1 MRPALIRLAL
11 LMAMLAGVSALG
23 LLGLEQGTPV
33 TFAGGA
39 LLLSAI
45 FAGKVAGAFGLPR
58 LTGYVLIGIAVG
70 PYVLRFISGEAV
82 GGLDL
87 VRGLAVSLIAL
98 VAGTELQLGLI
109 RRVGLKVTMMC
120 LAVTAV
126 IFLVVAGS
134 LLALKPFLGFMAPM
148 TWPQAVA
155 VAALAAAV
163 IASFSPTVTIAIVQE
178 TSARGPFTEFLMAF
192 VIIGDLVVLILF
204 ALSVGV
210 TKATLGAGFSPGEL
224 LGGVGWELFGSMLVG
239 GVLGVLMLVYLRKV
253 SRELPLFITAV
264 CFVSAEAGVHM
275 HLSPLLLSLA
285 AGAAIANLDEPQ
297 AHKLHD
303 AAQYA
308 GLPVFALFFA
318 VAGAD
323 LNLGTL
329 RSVGGLALGLVVLR
343 ALAIWV
349 ACRRF
354 APPDAPLV
362 RRYLWTGLV
371 SQAGVTFGLAVLVGR
386 TFPTF
391 GAEVEVLIVA
401 IVTISTLIGPILLR
415 RGLQQVGEVPREDAA
430 PALKDDAAASPR

>member
-1 MRPALIRLAL
+1 VRPAAVRLAL
-11 LMAMLAGVSALG
+11 LLLVLAGVSALG
-23 LLGLEQGTPV
+23 LLREDQGTPV

-45 FAGKVAGAFGLPR
+45 FAGRLAASFGLPR
-58 LTGYVLIGIAVG
+58 LTGYLVIGIIVG
-70 PYVLRFISGEAV
+70 PYALRFISTEAV

-109 RRVGLKVTMMC
+109 RRVGVKVTVMC
-120 LAVTAV
+120 LGVTLAVFVAV
-126 IFLVVAGS
+126 GGA
-134 LLALKPFLGFMAPM
+134 LLLLKPVLGFMDGM
-148 TWPQAVA
+148 SWPQAVS
-155 VAALAAAV
+155 VAALVSAV
-163 IASFSPTVTIAIVQE
+163 IVSFSPTVTIAIVQE

-192 VIIGDLVVLILF
+192 VIIGDLVVLVLF
-204 ALSVGV
+204 AVLAGV
-210 TKATLGAGFSPGEL
+210 TRAAFGAGFDPTVL
-224 LGGVGWELFGSMLVG
+224 LRGVGWELFGSLALG
-239 GVLGVLMLVYLRKV
+239 LGLGVAMLVYLRKV
-253 SRELPLFITAV
+253 RLELPLFITAV
-264 CFVSAEAGVHM
+264 CFVSAEAGLQL
-275 HLSPLLLSLA
+275 HLSPLLLALA

-329 RSVGGLALGLVVLR
+329 RSVGPLALGMVVLR
-343 ALAIWV
+343 GFAIWL
-349 ACRRF
+349 ACRKF
-354 APPDAPLV
+354 APAGEEPI
-362 RRYLWTGLV
+362 RRYLWMGLI

-391 GAEVEVLIVA
+391 GAEVEVLILAVL
-401 IVTISTLIGPILLR
+401 TISTLTGPILTR
-415 RGLQQVGEVPREDAA
+415 RSLQKVGETA
-430 PALKDDAAASPR
+430 